1 MPAVFHNDEVMAES
15 SIKGRSLR
23 QGDNLPIL
31 RALPD
36 ESVNL
41 IATDP
46 PFNTGRHISAQS
58 GRPAAEA
65 EFNDHWSWERDID
78 TEWLSHLQ
86 SHCPSAL
93 SVVETSRETAG
104 DSMATYLCFMAVR
117 LVEMRRVLK
126 NDGSIYVHCDP
137 TSSHYV
143 KQLMDA
149 VFGVDNFRNE
159 IIWSYGL
166 GGSSP
171 KRYSRKHDV
180 ILFYTK
186 SGRYTFNK
194 PQTPAKSQRLKGQMK
209 GATDVWDI
217 PSLNNMARERTGY
230 PTQKPL
236 ALYERII
243 EASSNEG
250 DLVLDPFCGSGT
262 TLVAAERLGRRWLG
276 IDSNLTAIET
286 ARGRLDAER
295 LHPKEKTHNGMA
307 GDCTEWLASVRNYES
322 SQES

>member
-1 MPAVFHNDEVMAES
+1 MSPPSGSDS
-15 SIKGRSLR
+15 GRLYH
-23 QGDNLPIL
+23 GDNLPIL
-31 RALPD
+31 RELPD

-46 PFNTGRHISAQS
+46 PFNTGRHVSTQS
-58 GRPAAEA
+58 GRSAADA
-65 EFNDHWSWERDID
+65 EFSDRWSWERDVD
-78 TEWLSHLQ
+78 AEWLSHIRE
-86 SHCPSAL
+86 HCPSAMR
-93 SVVETSRETAG
+93 VVETSRETAG

-117 LVEMRRVLK
+117 LVEMRRVLT
-126 NDGSIYVHCDP
+126 NDGSIYLHCDP

-149 VFGVDNFRNE
+149 VFSAGNFRNE

-166 GGSSP
+166 DGSSP
-171 KRYSRKHDV
+171 RRYSRKHDV

-186 SGRYTFNK
+186 SDRYTFNK
-194 PQTPAKSQRLKGQMK
+194 PQTPAKSQRLKGRMK

-217 PSLNNMARERTGY
+217 PSLNNMAKERTGF

-243 EASSNEG
+243 EASTNPD

-262 TLVAAERLGRRWLG
+262 TLLAAERLNRRWIG
-276 IDSNLTAIET
+276 IDSNPTAIET
-286 ARGRLDAER
+286 ARER
-295 LHPKEKTHNGMA
+295 LGAEGAKA
-307 GDCTEWLASVRNYES
+307 R
-322 SQES
+322 

>member
-1 MPAVFHNDEVMAES
+1 MSTPQGS
-15 SIKGRSLR
+15 PSGSLHL
-23 QGDNLPIL
+23 GDNLPIL
-31 RALPD
+31 RELPD

-46 PFNTGRHISAQS
+46 PFNTGRHVSTHS
-58 GRPAAEA
+58 GRPAADA
-65 EFNDHWSWERDID
+65 EFSDRWSWEQDID
-78 TEWLSHLQ
+78 AEWLSHLQ
-86 SHCPSAL
+86 EHCPSAVR
-93 SVVETSRETAG
+93 VVETSRETAG
-104 DSMATYLCFMAVR
+104 KSMATYLCFMAVR

-126 NDGSIYVHCDP
+126 NDGSIYLHCDP

-149 VFGVDNFRNE
+149 IFGVNNFRNE

-171 KRYSRKHDV
+171 RRYSRKHDV

-186 SGRYTFNK
+186 SDWYTFNK
-194 PQTPAKSQRLKGQMK
+194 PQTPAKSQRLKGRMK

-217 PSLNNMARERTGY
+217 PSLNNMAKERTGF

-243 EASSNEG
+243 EASTDPG
-250 DLVLDPFCGSGT
+250 DLVLDPFFGSGT
-262 TLVAAERLGRRWLG
+262 TLVAAERLGRQWIG
-276 IDSNLTAIET
+276 IDTNSMAIDT
-286 ARGRLDAER
+286 ARER
-295 LHPKEKTHNGMA
+295 LGAEGA
-307 GDCTEWLASVRNYES
+307 EAR
-322 SQES
+322 

>member
-1 MPAVFHNDEVMAES
+1 MSPLKDSHS
-15 SIKGRSLR
+15 GGLHL
-23 QGDNLPIL
+23 GDNLPIL
-31 RALPD
+31 QDLPD
-36 ESVNL
+36 ESINL

-46 PFNTGRHISAQS
+46 PFNTGQRVITQS
-58 GRPAAEA
+58 DRPAADA
-65 EFNDHWSWERDID
+65 EFSDRWSWERVVDD
-78 TEWLSHLQ
+78 EWLSHVQ
-86 SHCPSAL
+86 QHCPSAL
-93 SVVETSRETAG
+93 RVIETSQEIAG
-104 DSMATYLCFMAVR
+104 EGMATYLSFMAAR
-117 LVEMRRVLK
+117 LLEMRRVLSE
-126 NDGSIYVHCDP
+126 DGSIYLHCDP

-149 VFGVDNFRNE
+149 VFGADNFRNE

-186 SGRYTFNK
+186 SDRYTFNK
-194 PQTPAKSQRLKGQMK
+194 PQTPATSQRLKGQMK

-217 PSLNNMARERTGY
+217 PSLNNMAKERTGF

-243 EASSNEG
+243 EASTNPG

-262 TLVAAERLGRRWLG
+262 TLVAAERLNRRWMG
-276 IDSNLTAIET
+276 IDTNPTALET
-286 ARGRLDAER
+286 ARGRLKVE
-295 LHPKEKTHNGMA
+295 GA
-307 GDCTEWLASVRNYES
+307 GL
-322 SQES
+322 

>member
-1 MPAVFHNDEVMAES
+1 MEPLSNGTLHLS
-15 SIKGRSLR
+15 
-23 QGDNLPIL
+23 DNLPIL
-31 RALPD
+31 RSMPD
-36 ESVNL
+36 ESVHL

-46 PFNTGRHISAQS
+46 PFNTGRHVSTQS
-58 GRPAAEA
+58 GRPAADA
-65 EFNDHWSWERDID
+65 EFSDQWSWERDVD
-78 TEWLSHLQ
+78 ADWLAHLR
-86 SHCPSAL
+86 SYCPTAMR
-93 SVVETSRETAG
+93 VVETSRETAG
-104 DSMATYLCFMAVR
+104 ESMATYLCFMAVR
-117 LVEMRRVLK
+117 LVEMRRALN
-126 NDGSIYVHCDP
+126 NDGSIYLHCDP

-149 VFGVDNFRNE
+149 VFGMDNFRNE

-186 SGRYTFNK
+186 SDRYMFNK
-194 PQTPAKSQRLKGQMK
+194 PQTPAKSQKLKGQMK

-217 PSLNNMARERTGY
+217 PSLNNMAKERTGF

-243 EASSNEG
+243 EASSNPG

-262 TLVAAERLGRRWLG
+262 TLVAAERLNRHWIG
-276 IDSNLTAIET
+276 IDTNPTAIET
-286 ARGRLDAER
+286 ARER
-295 LHPKEKTHNGMA
+295 LGADGVKAP
-307 GDCTEWLASVRNYES
+307 
-322 SQES
+322 

>member
-1 MPAVFHNDEVMAES
+1 MSTLQGFPS
-15 SIKGRSLR
+15 GSLYH
-23 QGDNLPIL
+23 GDNLPIL
-31 RALPD
+31 RGLLD

-46 PFNTGRHISAQS
+46 PFNTGRHVSTQS
-58 GRPAAEA
+58 DRPAADA
-65 EFNDHWSWERDID
+65 EFRDRWSWEQDVD
-78 TEWLSHLQ
+78 SEWLSHIQ
-86 SHCPSAL
+86 QHCSSAMR
-93 SVVETSRETAG
+93 VVETSRETAG
-104 DSMATYLCFMAVR
+104 ESMATYLCFMAVR
-117 LVEMRRVLK
+117 LVEMRRVLT
-126 NDGSIYVHCDP
+126 NDGSIYLHCDP

-149 VFGVDNFRNE
+149 VFGAGNFRNE

-171 KRYSRKHDV
+171 RRYSRKHDV

-186 SGRYTFNK
+186 SDRYTFNK
-194 PQTPAKSQRLKGQMK
+194 PQTPAKSHRLKGRMK

-217 PSLNNMARERTGY
+217 PSLNNMAKERTGF

-243 EASSNEG
+243 EASTDPG

-262 TLVAAERLGRRWLG
+262 TLLAAERLGRRWIG
-276 IDSNLTAIET
+276 IDANSMALET
-286 ARGRLDAER
+286 AQER
-295 LHPKEKTHNGMA
+295 LGAEG
-307 GDCTEWLASVRNYES
+307 V
-322 SQES
+322 

>member
-1 MPAVFHNDEVMAES
+1 MVQVSRPVPLMSHAPDLGNRALFH
-15 SIKGRSLR
+15 
-23 QGDNLPIL
+23 GDNLSVL
-31 RALPD
+31 RSLAD
-36 ESVNL
+36 ESIHL

-46 PFNTGRHISAQS
+46 PFNTGRHVSTQS
-58 GRPAAEA
+58 GRLAADA
-65 EFNDHWSWERDID
+65 EFSDRWSWERDIE
-78 TEWLSHLQ
+78 TEWVAHLRL
-86 SHCPSAL
+86 HCPSAL
-93 SVVETSRETAG
+93 RVVETSRETAG
-104 DSMATYLCFMAVR
+104 EGMATYLCFMAVR
-117 LVEMRRVLK
+117 LVEMRRVLTS
-126 NDGSIYVHCDP
+126 DGSIYLHCDP

-186 SGRYTFNK
+186 SDRYTFNK
-194 PQTPAKSQRLKGQMK
+194 PQTPAKSQRLKGRMK

-217 PSLNNMARERTGY
+217 PSLNNMAKERTGF
-230 PTQKPL
+230 PTQKPR

-243 EASSNEG
+243 KASTNLG

-262 TLVAAERLGRRWLG
+262 TLVAAEHLSRRWIG
-276 IDSNLTAIET
+276 IDTNRTSIET
-286 ARGRLDAER
+286 ARGRLEAEGA
-295 LHPKEKTHNGMA
+295 KA
-307 GDCTEWLASVRNYES
+307 G
-322 SQES
+322 

>member
-1 MPAVFHNDEVMAES
+1 MSTPQGS
-15 SIKGRSLR
+15 PSGSLHL
-23 QGDNLPIL
+23 GDNLPIL
-31 RALPD
+31 RGLPD

-46 PFNTGRHISAQS
+46 PFNTGRNVNTQS

-65 EFNDHWSWERDID
+65 EFSDRWSWERDVD
-78 TEWLSHLQ
+78 AEWLSHLQ
-86 SHCPSAL
+86 QHCPSAMR
-93 SVVETSRETAG
+93 VVETSREIAG
-104 DSMATYLCFMAVR
+104 DSMATYLCFMAAR
-117 LVEMRRVLK
+117 LVEMRRILK
-126 NDGSIYVHCDP
+126 NDGSIYLHCDP

-149 VFGVDNFRNE
+149 VFGIDNFRNE

-171 KRYSRKHDV
+171 RRYSRKHDV
-180 ILFYTK
+180 ILFYAK
-186 SGRYTFNK
+186 SDWYTFNK
-194 PQTPAKSQRLKGQMK
+194 PQTPAKSQRLKGRMK

-217 PSLNNMARERTGY
+217 PSLNNMAKERTGF

-243 EASSNEG
+243 EASTNPG

-262 TLVAAERLGRRWLG
+262 ALVAAERLNRLWIGV
-276 IDSNLTAIET
+276 DSNPKALET
-286 ARGRLDAER
+286 ARERLD
-295 LHPKEKTHNGMA
+295 
-307 GDCTEWLASVRNYES
+307 TEGT
-322 SQES
+322 

>member
-1 MPAVFHNDEVMAES
+1 MSPPSGSDS
-15 SIKGRSLR
+15 GRLYH
-23 QGDNLPIL
+23 GDNLPIL
-31 RALPD
+31 RELPD

-46 PFNTGRHISAQS
+46 PFNTGRHVNTQS
-58 GRPAAEA
+58 GRPAAGA
-65 EFNDHWSWERDID
+65 EFSDRWSWEQDVD
-78 TEWLSHLQ
+78 PEWISHLRQ
-86 SHCPSAL
+86 HCPFAMH
-93 SVVETSRETAG
+93 VVETSQETAG
-104 DSMATYLCFMAVR
+104 ESMATYLCFMAVR
-117 LVEMRRVLK
+117 LVEMRRILK
-126 NDGSIYVHCDP
+126 DDGSIYLHCDP

-171 KRYSRKHDV
+171 RRYSRKHDV

-186 SGRYTFNK
+186 SDRYTFNK
-194 PQTPAKSQRLKGQMK
+194 PQTPAKSQRLKGRMK

-217 PSLNNMARERTGY
+217 PSLNNMAKERTGF

-243 EASSNEG
+243 EASTNSG

-262 TLVAAERLGRRWLG
+262 TLLAAERLNRRWIG
-276 IDSNLTAIET
+276 IDSSAAAVQT
-286 ARGRLDAER
+286 ARER
-295 LHPKEKTHNGMA
+295 LAAEGA
-307 GDCTEWLASVRNYES
+307 
-322 SQES
+322 